1 MSIQVEETN
10 STTKPKGSAAVLNGE
25 DESRTTTNATP
36 KTAASSDGKVENFS
50 TLAARLRA
58 AETGLVKNYKGLP
71 DVRQAVVEAARRYH
85 TSRYNLGKA
94 LHTYKACFTEDRGW
108 MMAAKEIGSVL
119 ECGER
124 SIRNIVA
131 DYLRASKLPESVI
144 AAAEVKGLDLAERKH
159 APLVKVLEI
168 ELAGNEAPTIPE
180 AQQILGKV
188 LMISAAPATK
198 ATLHKAEKL
207 RWEVRLKIRTAL
219 TNVVLDAKLTE
230 LIAALEEEMYGVWGV
245 TKPITVTI
253 TPKPGK
259 LDIQGKPVAA

>member
-1 MSIQVEETN
+1 MSTQVEETN
-10 STTKPKGSAAVLNGE
+10 SSTKPKGSSAVLNGE
-25 DESRTTTNATP
+25 NESTTTTNATA
-36 KTAASSDGKVENFS
+36 KTAVGSDVKVENFS

-58 AETGLVKNYKGLP
+58 AETGRVKNSKGLQE
-71 DVRQAVVEAARRYH
+71 VRQAVVEAAQRYH

-94 LHTYKACFTEDRGW
+94 LRTYKECFAEDRGW
-108 MMAAKEIGSVL
+108 MMAAKEIGVAL
-119 ECGER
+119 ECCER
-124 SIRNIVA
+124 TIRNIVA

-159 APLVKVLEI
+159 APLVKVLEN

-188 LMISAAPATK
+188 LKISAAPATK

-219 TNVVLDAKLTE
+219 TNVAPDAKLSE
-230 LIAALEEEMYGVWGV
+230 LLAALEEEMHDVWGM
-245 TKPITVTI
+245 TKPITFTI

-259 LDIQGKPVAA
+259 LDITGKRVAA